1 MSPIYSAVRFT
12 SQQCLVSFYPLF
24 FLPHINDTYI
34 YMYLCKCTFGYMS
47 VSLMAQTVKNLP
59 AKQETG
65 VWPLSWE
72 DPLEEALQPTPVQ
85 QFCLENPHGQR
96 DSTVHGVTKWDKSE
110 CTHTCIYTCNE
121 RDLFIIVELFESKLG
136 ILDWQIFY
144 CPYFKNNNS

>member
-96 DSTVHGVTKWDKSE
+96 DSTVHGVTKSRTRVNAH
-110 CTHTCIYTCNE
+110 THAYTHAMKEIYLLLLNY
-121 RDLFIIVELFESKLG
+121 LKVS
-136 ILDWQIFY
+136 
-144 CPYFKNNNS
+144 